1 MQMLNPAHYYT
12 SRLFLSRER
21 VQNYTKSDLFF
32 SLVQTIHK
40 HTTPTAAQMI
50 QSFL

>member
-21 VQNYTKSDLFF
+21 VQNYTKSDLSF

-40 HTTPTAAQMI
+40 YTTPTAAQMI